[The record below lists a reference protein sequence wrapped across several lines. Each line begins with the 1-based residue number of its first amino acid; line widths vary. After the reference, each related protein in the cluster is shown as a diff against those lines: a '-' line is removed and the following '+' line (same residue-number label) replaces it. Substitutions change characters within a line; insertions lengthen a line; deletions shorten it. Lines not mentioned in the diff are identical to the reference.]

1 MPQTPNRD
9 SRRTALREAVAAQQ
23 RSKRGRWIL
32 IWAAIGVAV
41 IVMTAGAGILLSRP
55 PAATADTTGAINYPG
70 LARGHVAGPVTYAQT
85 PPAGGEH
92 SEQWQNCGVYT
103 QPVQNENAVHSL
115 EHGAIW
121 ITYRPD
127 LSVGEVTTLRVAVKG
142 QPYGLLSPFPG
153 LPMPIV
159 ATVWGVQLKLQ
170 SASDPKLATFIA
182 KYADASQAPEPRGE
196 CTGGIGAP
204 ADR

>member
-23 RSKRGRWIL
+23 RSKRRRRIL

-55 PAATADTTGAINYPG
+55 PAVTADATGAITYPG

-85 PPAGGEH
+85 PPAGGDH
-92 SEQWQNCGVYT
+92 SEQWQNCGIYT
-103 QPVQNENAVHSL
+103 QAIQNENAVHSL

-127 LSVGEVTTLRVAVKG
+127 LPADQVQTLQSAVKG

-153 LPMPIV
+153 LPAPVV

-170 SASDPKLATFIA
+170 SASDPQLAGFIA

-196 CTGGIGAP
+196 CTRGIGAP
-204 ADR
+204 TDR